1 MTDAAS
7 SPGVSGELPED
18 RLEILRLVENGFMS
32 VEEASRML
40 ELLERAD
47 RISADPFGFAF
58 GHTPTEPIPSPRM
71 AFAPPAPPAPARGSV
86 SAPRNV
92 RIRISDEEKVQLNL
106 VIPFGLIDSGLKLA
120 KRFAPDS
127 LLDSRDIRTSIE
139 EGFVGTL
146 LDVNDDGQHVE
157 ILIEA
162 RQ

>member
-1 MTDAAS
+1 MTDATPT
-7 SPGVSGELPED
+7 PGSTGGLPED
-18 RLEILRLVENGFMS
+18 RLEILRLVESGLLP

-40 ELLERAD
+40 ELLDRAD
-47 RISADPFGFAF
+47 RINADAMGFAF
-58 GHTPTEPIPSPRM
+58 GNTEPIPNLRTFYSSPT
-71 AFAPPAPPAPARGSV
+71 PPPPPTRPSGPI
-86 SAPRNV
+86 PRNV
-92 RIRISDEEKVQLNL
+92 RIRISEHDETQLNL

-120 KRFAPDS
+120 KRFAPES